1 MTPALRGS
9 TASLAVFATVML
21 GLIVLSRPEMVISA
35 DTLLPA
41 AFVWDVQ
48 HDINAWTRFQYPR
61 VPSVFPDLLV
71 LGVTQALSGSW
82 RLGFALWAF
91 VSAGWLLVG
100 GAWLAARIARQAAD
114 GAALGFL
121 VLTVLLL
128 TVAILTMGGPGD
140 AGGYLIAYLDVF
152 PPVAHGGPFLLTL
165 SAAAVAGRQVETPT
179 LRGAALLAVLTWAAV
194 LSDLLSVVGLVVPLT
209 VGVGM
214 RVLTRQVRPW
224 GGLQLMLPVWAAG
237 VLGWLPM
244 LFMHRQR
251 LPFPR
256 IEDISRQVRWF
267 AGDLYHHPDMA
278 LVVAAFCLLLIAAAR
293 APRRWGPMTGFWLAF
308 AATAGLGALV
318 TTAVAYRDFWS
329 YRYALPLLWWTVILA
344 AALLAPLI
352 GRPVRRLGLSV
363 AAACAVAILAWQS
376 GGLHATGLFGWTS
389 PFMTCLDRAGLRT
402 GLAHYWEARPLVA
415 ASDWRLQV
423 EQIDERGVAQVW
435 GNDPFWF
442 THAAGDSSRH
452 PDYRFIIMDRLNTA
466 RIAAAY
472 GPPDS
477 TLACGPSTIWVYD
490 DPDRLFGNFV
500 RASGLGRPEP

>member
-1 MTPALRGS
+1 MRA
-9 TASLAVFATVML
+9 TAPLAAFATAAL
-21 GLIVLSRPEMVISA
+21 GLIVLSRPEIVISA

-48 HDINAWTRFQYPR
+48 HDIHAWTRFQYPR

-71 LGVTQALSGSW
+71 LGLTQVISGSW
-82 RLGFALWAF
+82 RLGFAVWAF

-100 GAWLAARIARQAAD
+100 GAWLAARIARHAAG

-165 SAAAVAGRQVETPT
+165 TAAAVAGRQVEAPT
-179 LRGAALLAVLTWAAV
+179 LRGTALLAVLTWAAV
-194 LSDLLSVVGLVVPLT
+194 LSDLLSVVSLVVPLT
-209 VGVGM
+209 AGVAVQ
-214 RVLTRQVRPW
+214 VLRRHLRPW
-224 GGLQLMLPVWAAG
+224 NGLRLVLPVWAAG

-244 LFMHRQR
+244 LIMRRQR
-251 LPFPR
+251 LPSSDLADFPR
-256 IEDISRQVRWF
+256 QARWF

-278 LVVAAFCLLLIAAAR
+278 LVVVAFGLLLVAAAR
-293 APRRWGPMTGFWLAF
+293 DPRRWGPMTGFWLAF

-318 TTAVAYRDFWS
+318 TTAALYRDYWS

-352 GRPVRRLGLSV
+352 GRPVRKLSLAL
-363 AAACAVAILAWQS
+363 AAACALAVLVWQS
-376 GGLHATGLFGWTS
+376 GGLRAADLANWTS
-389 PFMTCLDRAGLRT
+389 PFTACLDRAGLRT

-415 ASDWRLQV
+415 ASEWRLQV
-423 EQIDERGVAQVW
+423 EQIDEFGVALMW

-442 THAAGDSSRH
+442 THAAGDPSRH
-452 PDYRFIIMDRLNTA
+452 PDYRFIIMDRLNIA
-466 RIAAAY
+466 QVAAAY
-472 GPPDS
+472 GRPDS
-477 TLACGPSTIWVYD
+477 ILACGPSSIWVYD
-490 DPDRLFGNFV
+490 DPNRLFENFV
-500 RASGLGRPEP
+500 RVSGLGRPGR